1 MKIEKEKMMI
11 EKDKMKIIRNNDQ
24 QNQQNNDHKNGKN
37 EELINVPTLIQYE
50 KNHIK
55 KQKIRNRI
63 QKLSNKNDMK
73 DERNFQPS
81 KNQNHQNENFLP
93 SYSSSFIWGQSYQ
106 YKNRPTSHPNYH
118 VI

>member
-1 MKIEKEKMMI
+1 MKIEKEKMM
-11 EKDKMKIIRNNDQ
+11 KIIRNDQ
-24 QNQQNNDHKNGKN
+24 QNNQNNQQNNDK
-37 EELINVPTLIQYE
+37 LMNVPTLIQYE

-63 QKLSNKNDMK
+63 QKLSNNDMK
-73 DERNFQPS
+73 DERNFPKS
-81 KNQNHQNENFLP
+81 NQNQNNDLLP

-118 VI
+118 VRLR